1 LRSGGGYLLSET
13 AKSLFRNK
21 ASSLLSALT
30 TAFALFL
37 LGVSFLVNLNFRFL
51 IQSAERQMEIQ
62 AYLRKDLG
70 AKEAEAIVE
79 SVKKMGGVT
88 DVKYVS
94 KEEAF
99 EELKSMFGDKS
110 SVLAGLDQNPLPA
123 SIRVKTVS
131 AEVIPVVVSKLK
143 ELPQF
148 DDVIYQEEAARRLA
162 SIGRVVRLASLGGV
176 VLVGFVAVMVIG
188 NSIRLTIDAKR
199 HEISIMKLVGAT
211 DSFIT
216 GPFLFQ
222 GMILGILGALLGC
235 ILAVLLYLWVYSRI
249 GETIPF
255 MPILKLD
262 LKTAGDM
269 LGIMLLTGTGVGV
282 AGSVFSL
289 RRYLGV

>member
-1 LRSGGGYLLSET
+1 
-13 AKSLFRNK
+13 
-21 ASSLLSALT
+21 
-30 TAFALFL
+30 
-37 LGVSFLVNLNFRFL
+37 
-51 IQSAERQMEIQ
+51 
-62 AYLRKDLG
+62 
-70 AKEAEAIVE
+70 
-79 SVKKMGGVT
+79 
-88 DVKYVS
+88 
-94 KEEAF
+94 
-99 EELKSMFGDKS
+99 
-110 SVLAGLDQNPLPA
+110 
-123 SIRVKTVS
+123 
-131 AEVIPVVVSKLK
+131 
-143 ELPQF
+143 
-148 DDVIYQEEAARRLA
+148 
-162 SIGRVVRLASLGGV
+162 
-176 VLVGFVAVMVIG
+176 MVIG